1 MRKGFFKILLQLVE
15 ESIQMSDKNRR
26 KHTRVDVNLGA
37 KVKINLFSTDS
48 SKVMRNIQEIV
59 GIVDTKDISI
69 GGLNINI
76 VGSPMD
82 ASKSFTPATADRL
95 VGRPIEVN
103 FYNYDLNIWG
113 EVVRIDP
120 KTMQIAV
127 IISKV
132 SDVPLWKQ
140 ICEDSDDGISIF
152 PEEWRK
158 KGRKK
163 P

>member
-1 MRKGFFKILLQLVE
+1 
-15 ESIQMSDKNRR
+15 MSEKNRR
-26 KHTRVDVNLGA
+26 KHTRVQVNLSA

-48 SKVMRNIQEIV
+48 TKVMRNIQEIV

-69 GGLNINI
+69 GGLNLSI

-82 ASKSFTPATADRL
+82 AGKSFTPSTAHRL
-95 VGRPIEVN
+95 AGRAIEVN

-120 KTMQIAV
+120 KTMQIAI

-132 SDVPLWKQ
+132 SDVRLWKE
-140 ICEDSDDGISIF
+140 ICENSDDGISIF
-152 PEEWRK
+152 PKEWRERA
-158 KGRKK
+158 RKK
-163 P
+163 R

>member
-1 MRKGFFKILLQLVE
+1 
-15 ESIQMSDKNRR
+15 MSENNRR
-26 KHTRVDVNLGA
+26 KHTRVQVSLSA
-37 KVKINLFSTDS
+37 KIKINLFSTNS
-48 SKVMRNIQEIV
+48 TKVMRNLQEIV

-69 GGLNINI
+69 GGVSINI

-82 ASKSFTPATADRL
+82 ASKSFTPTTAQRL

-120 KTMQIAV
+120 KTMQLAI

-132 SDVPLWKQ
+132 SDVGLWKE
-140 ICEDSDDGISIF
+140 ICEENSNGISIF
-152 PEEWRK
+152 PEEWRRRA
-158 KGRKK
+158 RKK
-163 P
+163 RGV

>member
-1 MRKGFFKILLQLVE
+1 
-15 ESIQMSDKNRR
+15 MSDKNRR
-26 KHTRVDVNLGA
+26 KHTRVQVNLSA
-37 KVKINLFSTDS
+37 KVKINLFRNDF
-48 SKVMRNIQEIV
+48 SKVRRNLQEIV

-69 GGLNINI
+69 GGLSVNI

-82 ASKSFTPATADRL
+82 ASRSLTPATAQRL

-103 FYNYDLNIWG
+103 FYNHDLTILG
-113 EVVRIDP
+113 EVVRIDS

-132 SDVPLWKQ
+132 SDVCLWKK

-158 KGRKK
+158 RARKK
-163 P
+163 RQT